1 MRYSF
6 SMKLF
11 SDIVLDLVG
20 SRLSGKKLL
29 VMQFFHGFLFLYHVV
44 LRHESKGLLLQGA
57 GMLGVLSCVFL
68 VLSSLHLLKTV
79 FAALAFFNSFQISS
93 ALAAGIR
100 MGRSKK
106 RKQLPR
112 NVWVTKLNHLE
123 TMIECTHDMVPIGRF
138 HCQIAQRHQGFLSP
152 LGEASSKR
160 QSCTMLEFQW
170 LKPSPSYTCAY
181 HLMFFWCQFVP
192 THQWYNLVYFYCTIL
207 YIFTVY
213 PKEMQRIW
221 WVQISWTS
229 RKNLQVSPLTK
240 HVGEAQLYVFCRS
253 RGVDDWPIDWWG
265 FCIEGGVLV
274 DLPDLAAWLA
284 PGSCKMLGACRRYTF
299 QKGLIGSG
307 FILDPNRKNTWI
319 YLPCAT
325 PCYDFWCDIKLQ
337 YGGPPLIQLDWHFS
351 MSTWG
356 KAPESTWVGG
366 SKGRVL
372 LASMKYVGG
381 QSDENPFQAQKKKQN
396 EEKMRTKIHDEIM
409 IAMVDDFEN
418 LLA

>member
-1 MRYSF
+1 
-6 SMKLF
+6 MKLF

-123 TMIECTHDMVPIGRF
+123 TMIECTHDMVPVGRF
-138 HCQIAQRHQGFLSP
+138 HCRIAQRHQGFLSP
-152 LGEASSKR
+152 FGEASSKR

-181 HLMFFWCQFVP
+181 RLMFFWCQFVP
-192 THQWYNLVYFYCTIL
+192 NQQWYNRGYFYC
-207 YIFTVY
+207 
-213 PKEMQRIW
+213 
-221 WVQISWTS
+221 IS
-229 RKNLQVSPLTK
+229 
-240 HVGEAQLYVFCRS
+240 
-253 RGVDDWPIDWWG
+253 
-265 FCIEGGVLV
+265 
-274 DLPDLAAWLA
+274 
-284 PGSCKMLGACRRYTF
+284 
-299 QKGLIGSG
+299 
-307 FILDPNRKNTWI
+307 
-319 YLPCAT
+319 
-325 PCYDFWCDIKLQ
+325 
-337 YGGPPLIQLDWHFS
+337 
-351 MSTWG
+351 
-356 KAPESTWVGG
+356 
-366 SKGRVL
+366 
-372 LASMKYVGG
+372 
-381 QSDENPFQAQKKKQN
+381 
-396 EEKMRTKIHDEIM
+396 
-409 IAMVDDFEN
+409 
-418 LLA
+418 

>member
-1 MRYSF
+1 MIHVIFIFYETFLRYC
-6 SMKLF
+6 L
-11 SDIVLDLVG
+11 G
-20 SRLSGKKLL
+20 SCGQQVVRKKLL

-181 HLMFFWCQFVP
+181 RLMFF
-192 THQWYNLVYFYCTIL
+192 
-207 YIFTVY
+207 
-213 PKEMQRIW
+213 
-221 WVQISWTS
+221 
-229 RKNLQVSPLTK
+229 
-240 HVGEAQLYVFCRS
+240 
-253 RGVDDWPIDWWG
+253 
-265 FCIEGGVLV
+265 
-274 DLPDLAAWLA
+274 
-284 PGSCKMLGACRRYTF
+284 
-299 QKGLIGSG
+299 
-307 FILDPNRKNTWI
+307 
-319 YLPCAT
+319 
-325 PCYDFWCDIKLQ
+325 
-337 YGGPPLIQLDWHFS
+337 
-351 MSTWG
+351 
-356 KAPESTWVGG
+356 
-366 SKGRVL
+366 
-372 LASMKYVGG
+372 
-381 QSDENPFQAQKKKQN
+381 
-396 EEKMRTKIHDEIM
+396 
-409 IAMVDDFEN
+409 
-418 LLA
+418 